1 MPPRKRARPNS
12 TAMKMVG
19 EQVATGRVAKGLT
32 QRELAKRVGLGEESV
47 ASIEQGRRALMPDV
61 AELMDREL
69 GLPGLLTVAAH
80 KMPQVDVIAPWAEPL
95 INLEQKAQTLS
106 SYENQV
112 MPGLL
117 QTPAYAEAVFR
128 SRIPLYAADE
138 IVAQTTTRIDRQ
150 PALRREHPMLA
161 SFVIWEPVL
170 RCPLGGREVLNE
182 QLRHLLACSYLPGV
196 TIQVLPLDRTT
207 HPALDGPF
215 VLLQTSD
222 HQHIAYVESQR
233 GSLVV
238 SDLDEISILAMR
250 YAMLRTQSLN
260 PEETRGLLKQLLG
273 DP

>member
-1 MPPRKRARPNS
+1 
-12 TAMKMVG
+12 MKMVG

-32 QRELAKRVGLGEESV
+32 QRELGKRVGIGEESV
-47 ASIEQGRRALMPDV
+47 ASIEQGRRPLMPDV

-80 KMPQVDVIAPWAEPL
+80 KMPQVDVIPPWAEPL

-106 SYENQV
+106 SYQNQV
-112 MPGLL
+112 VPGLL
-117 QTPAYAEAVFR
+117 QTPAYADAVFR

-138 IVAQTTTRIDRQ
+138 IRAQTTARIERQ
-150 PALRREHPMLA
+150 SALHREQPLLA

-170 RCPLGGREVLNE
+170 KCPIGGRDVLRE
-182 QLRHLLACSYLPGV
+182 QLRHLLVCSELPGV
-196 TIQVLPLDRTT
+196 TIQVMPMDRTT

-215 VLLQTSD
+215 VLLQTPD
-222 HQHIAYVESQR
+222 HQHIAYLETQR

-238 SDLDEISILAMR
+238 SYPDEVSILAMK

-260 PEETRGLLKQLLG
+260 PEETRDLLNRLLG